1 MTTPNIRAYYERRV
15 GELKAELAQLD
26 AASETLSKNRG
37 LAFLAFAAPALFG
50 LVRSLPRWGWA
61 LVALPFVGFVAL
73 VVRHM
78 LLATSRLAVED
89 RLGVVTRGL
98 VRLGGKVDPKD
109 PAKDDPAPK
118 GPDPY
123 GERFIKAEH
132 PNAGDLDLFGK
143 ASVFRAISRAETSI
157 GEETVAKWLLA
168 PPASVDDLRARQVAA
183 KELMQRPE
191 LLEELAVRARRAESR
206 GRTEDPLVAWAEA
219 PAELAVD
226 DRAPDAAKKRAPIV
240 TMARVFVALT
250 LLLSFA
256 GPFLSHVR
264 PILARAYLVPFGL
277 QLVALG
283 LLYGPVSRMVTFVSS
298 REAPFGR
305 FGALFSLVEDA
316 AFESPL
322 LRELSETLRG
332 RSTSGAE
339 TPKASLEIARLERI
353 MGFADLR
360 HNTLIHIVANVGL
373 LYDVWCALALE
384 RWRQRSGRKARTWLK
399 AVGTLEALG
408 SLATFAAEH
417 PSYAWPEIVDGEPFF
432 EVEELGHPLIAG
444 DKRVTNSL
452 ALERAGR
459 AILVTG
465 SNMSGKS
472 TWLRS
477 MGLCAVMAN
486 AGSVV
491 CAKSARLA
499 RMQVWTSMRIRDSL
513 EQGVSHFYAE
523 LLRLKAVADAVHRDH
538 RVLFLLDE
546 ILHGTNSR
554 ERTLGARS
562 VVLDLTARGAIGAVS
577 SHDLGL
583 VGLEAE
589 SAGRITNKHFSDRIE
604 GGTMTFGYR
613 LEPGVVQSTNA
624 LRLMRL
630 VGLEVGTEDEP
641 ASAARATEE
650 VSPK

>member
-1 MTTPNIRAYYERRV
+1 MSTTNIRAYYERRIRELEA
-15 GELKAELAQLD
+15 ELKELD
-26 AASETLSKNRG
+26 ATSEGLSKNRG
-37 LAFLAFAAPALFG
+37 LSFLAFAVPALVG
-50 LVRSLPRWGWA
+50 LVRGIPRWGWA
-61 LVALPFVGFVAL
+61 LVAVPAVAFGFF
-73 VVRHM
+73 VVRH
-78 LLATSRLAVED
+78 LLLMSKRLAVED
-89 RLGVVTRGL
+89 RLGVVQRGL
-98 VRLGGKVDPKD
+98 ARLDGQVDPRAD
-109 PAKDDPAPK
+109 ELPK
-118 GPDPY
+118 GPDPF

-143 ASVFRAISRAETSI
+143 TSVFRALSRAETSI
-157 GEETVAKWLLA
+157 GEETVAKWLLS
-168 PPASVDDLRARQVAA
+168 PPSTVDETCARQEAA
-183 KELMQRPE
+183 KELMAKPE

-219 PAELAVD
+219 PAELPVAD
-226 DRAPDAAKKRAPIV
+226 DAPDIAKKRGPIV
-240 TMARVFVALT
+240 ALARVFVPLTIALFVA
-250 LLLSFA
+250 S
-256 GPFLSHVR
+256 PFLGHIK
-264 PILARAYLVPFGL
+264 PFLARLYLAPFAL
-277 QLVALG
+277 QLVSLG
-283 LLYGPVSRMVTFVSS
+283 LLFAPISRMVTFVTS

-305 FGALFSLVEDA
+305 FGGLFTLVEDQT
-316 AFESPL
+316 FEAPL
-322 LRELSETLRG
+322 LVSLQKALRNG
-332 RSTSGAE
+332 EGAA
-339 TPKASLEIARLERI
+339 KASVEIARLERI
-353 MGFADLR
+353 VGFADLR

-384 RWRQRSGRKARTWLK
+384 RWRHRSGRKARGWLR
-399 AVGTLEALG
+399 AVGTLEAVA

-417 PSYAWPEIVDGEPFF
+417 PDYSWPEIVEGEPFF
-432 EVEELGHPLIAG
+432 EVEELGHPLIGA
-444 DKRVTNSL
+444 DKRVTNTL
-452 ALERAGR
+452 ALERRGR

-491 CAKSARLA
+491 CAKKARLA
-499 RMQVWTSMRIRDSL
+499 RMKVWTSMRIRDSL
-513 EQGVSHFYAE
+513 EQGISHFYAE
-523 LLRLKAVADAVHRDH
+523 LLRLKSVQDAVHADP

-589 SAGRITNKHFSDRIE
+589 SDGKIVNKHFSDRIE

-613 LEPGVVQSTNA
+613 LEPGVVRSTNA

-630 VGLEVGTEDEP
+630 VGLEVGTEDDAAVAAHSVEAEP
-641 ASAARATEE
+641 VA
-650 VSPK
+650 K